1 MSACWWAGRM
11 FGRKE
16 GLPPSLKR
24 DTVRVVSWLHDTVE
38 VESSRPAGSVPAKLP
53 VVQESTTN
61 AQIAPEIE
69 HSGDISVQ
77 DPPEI
82 AQRDSALVEVPIE
95 EKAYAG
101 ENYRAVVRGFR
112 PELVDIWVRKETET
126 IRVPVRKHWSVTAGP
141 QLGVGITPDGW
152 RPYAGVGV
160 TFGYSF

>member
-1 MSACWWAGRM
+1 MSVCWWAGRM

-38 VESSRPAGSVPAKLP
+38 VESSRPAGSVPALLP
-53 VVQESTTN
+53 VHEDTVTDHGRDTVTV
-61 AQIAPEIE
+61 
-69 HSGDISVQ
+69 HV
-77 DPPEI
+77 
-82 AQRDSALVEVPIE
+82 RDSVMVDVPME